1 MSKLAIRIDAR
12 DNVAMAMEALTR
24 GEKVSVLSDKVREV
38 DVVTAATDVPLP
50 YHKVAL
56 AGIGKGEPVHKYG
69 EIIGYATAPIGRG
82 EWVHVHNLESVN
94 YRTTPATASVSGTHA
109 SLSSG
114 RGAVPTRTSNG
125 ASAGA
130 RRSAGAGQFWGYER
144 PDGQVG
150 VRNHLLVMATCDCAY
165 EEAKRIAAA
174 VPGAVAVGQYHGCGA
189 DPMIVRQMVG
199 IANNPNVGATLLVGL
214 GCETI
219 SVDLLAAG
227 LQPAGKPL
235 ADVVIQRDGGSLK
248 AIELG
253 TRILKG
259 MASQISGQRRQP
271 YDASRLF
278 VALQCGG
285 SDGTSGI
292 AANPAVGV
300 TADRL
305 VDAGAT
311 VVFSE
316 TGEMTG
322 TAHLLAGRAVN
333 EDIARRIHQ
342 IIDDNVSRTKAAG
355 GDDRSLPAGR
365 FALPAGNHDGGL
377 TTIEEKSLGS
387 IRKGGTRPIQGV
399 LENSPERLERPAGP
413 GLYIQDGTGWDV
425 ASITHMAAIGAQIA
439 IFTTGRGSTTGH
451 AIVPVIKVTG
461 TPATFA
467 NMRDNMDVNAG
478 RIVEGK
484 AGIVEIG
491 KEIWRLVLDVASGTK
506 TKPEALGFQAFQIY
520 KRDRAVENLLKTCP

>member
-1 MSKLAIRIDAR
+1 MGKLAIRIDTG
-12 DNVAMAMEALTR
+12 DNVAMAMEALEQEDTL
-24 GEKVSVLSDKVREV
+24 SVLSDQAQEV
-38 DVVTAATDVPLP
+38 DRMTVTTDLPLP

-56 AGIGKGEPVHKYG
+56 AGIGTGDPVHKYG
-69 EIIGYATAPIGRG
+69 EVIGYATEPIGRG
-82 EWVHVHNLESVN
+82 EWVHLHNLESVN
-94 YRTTPATASVSGTHA
+94 YRATLATNFASETHA
-109 SLSSG
+109 APSSG
-114 RGAVPTRTSNG
+114 REAAPARTPDR
-125 ASAGA
+125 ASARQAG
-130 RRSAGAGQFWGYER
+130 GAGQFWGYER
-144 PDGQVG
+144 PDGRVG
-150 VRNHLLVMATCDCAY
+150 VRNLLLVMATCDCAY

-174 VPGAVAVGQYHGCGA
+174 VPGATAVGQYYGCGA
-189 DPMIVRQMVG
+189 DPMIVRQMAG
-199 IANNPNVGATLLVGL
+199 IANHPNVGATLLVGL

-227 LQPAGKPL
+227 IQSGDKPAGKPL

-253 TRILKG
+253 TRILRG
-259 MASQISGQRRQP
+259 MASQISGQQRQLYP
-271 YDASRLF
+271 ASRLF

-300 TADRL
+300 AADRL
-305 VDAGAT
+305 VDAGAR

-322 TAHLLAGRAVN
+322 TAHLLARRAVD
-333 EDIARRIHQ
+333 EDVARRIHR
-342 IIDDNVSRTKAAG
+342 IVEDNVRRTKAAG
-355 GDDRSLPAGR
+355 GDGRSLPQ
-365 FALPAGNHDGGL
+365 GNHDGGL

-399 LENSPERLERPAGP
+399 LENSPERMERPAGP

-425 ASITHMAAIGAQIA
+425 ASITHMAALGAQIA

-461 TPATFA
+461 TPATYE

-478 RIVEGK
+478 RIVEGQ

-491 KEIWRLVLDVASGTK
+491 DEIWRLVLDVASGTM
-506 TKPEALGFQAFQIY
+506 TKPEALGFQDFQIY
-520 KRDRAVENLLKTCP
+520 RRSRVVENLLKECP